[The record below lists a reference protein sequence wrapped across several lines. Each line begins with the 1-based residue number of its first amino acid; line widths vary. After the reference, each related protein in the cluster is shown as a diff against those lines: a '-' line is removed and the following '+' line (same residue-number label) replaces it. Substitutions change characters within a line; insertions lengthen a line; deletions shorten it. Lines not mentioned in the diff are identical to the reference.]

1 MTPCA
6 PHSLDS
12 NRKTGRAFTLVEIM
26 VVVVIIGLLAAVALP
41 GFQRVRRRAQASR
54 FANDFKQYTAAFQRY
69 NLEHGGWPPAQ
80 NTAGAPTT
88 EMTGYLPASW
98 SEPSP
103 MGGGYT
109 WSGDTGRIRL
119 IGSTATDDIMQ
130 LVDAA
135 IDDGDLTTGD
145 FTKMSGA
152 GNYHLQLR

>member
-1 MTPCA
+1 MRARHFVFPRMK
-6 PHSLDS
+6 S
-12 NRKTGRAFTLVEIM
+12 RRAFTLVEIM
-26 VVVVIIGLLAAVALP
+26 VVVVIIGLLAAIALP
-41 GFQRVRRRAQASR
+41 GFARVRRRAQASR
-54 FANDFKQYTAAFQRY
+54 YANDFKQFAAAFQRY

-80 NTAGAPTT
+80 SSPGAPTV

-98 SEPSP
+98 SDASP

-119 IGSTATDDIMQ
+119 TGSEATDEVMQ

-135 IDDGDLTTGD
+135 LDDGDLTTGD
-145 FTKMSGA
+145 FNRMSGA